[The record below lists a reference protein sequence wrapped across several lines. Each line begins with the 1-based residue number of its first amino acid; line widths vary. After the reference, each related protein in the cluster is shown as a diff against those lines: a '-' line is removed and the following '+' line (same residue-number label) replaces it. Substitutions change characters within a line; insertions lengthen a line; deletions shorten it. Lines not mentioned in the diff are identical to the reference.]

1 MSDEEMTAYLREN
14 GYPEHVVR
22 AGRKGLIDRYRK
34 FVEQA
39 ESGYKFGLEDYR
51 NDLDVRAI
59 LRMLGMDTEV
69 EPLDRRL
76 EATLI
81 HRDER
86 VWESAP
92 GDPFWDFGYPRAAG
106 PQLLEDLRKE
116 GFSTE
121 RPLTQ

>member
-1 MSDEEMTAYLREN
+1 MTDDEMTTYLREN

-22 AGRKGLIDRYRK
+22 AGRKGLIDRWRK

-39 ESGYKFGLEDYR
+39 EAGYKFGLEDYR

-59 LRMLGMDTEV
+59 LRMLGLDTEV
-69 EPLDRRL
+69 EPLDGRL
-76 EATLI
+76 EAALI
-81 HRDER
+81 HRDQR
-86 VWESAP
+86 VWESGP
-92 GDPFWDFGYPRAAG
+92 GNPFWDFGYPRTAG
-106 PQLLEDLRKE
+106 RQLLEDLRKE